1 MCECT
6 DVVDLMR
13 RSYLLGWDA
22 HAAQSLRAVPELPDN
37 VLPFER
43 RRARTRAEDASE
55 REA

>member
-13 RSYLLGWDA
+13 RSYRLGWDA
-22 HAAQSLRAVPELPDN
+22 HEAQSRRGVVPELPDN
-37 VLPFER
+37 VLPFD
-43 RRARTRAEDASE
+43 RRARARVQDASE